1 MSDIY
6 SVQLS
11 DGPGF
16 PVVLSHALGLDHAMW
31 SGWIDTQ
38 KGQRPILAYDHRG
51 QGRSQLG
58 VRTLDLDLLVEDAVT
73 LINDWK
79 RSPVVFVGLSQGG
92 MVGQGLAIKHPS
104 LVRGLV
110 LAHTLGRYAPAAQ
123 AAWKDRIATVEQ
135 RGMAAVVDLISQRYL
150 SEDFRTNKPQA
161 TDALRA
167 QILANDAKAYV
178 ANCQAVAN
186 VNWLDDLK
194 FIKCPTLVLAGALDM
209 GATPAM
215 AEAIHHQ
222 ITGSQLEIFEH
233 ASHLSPLE
241 QPEKFHRAVRDFLN
255 KL

>member
-11 DGPGF
+11 DGPGS
-16 PVVLSHALGLDHAMW
+16 PVVVSHALGLDHSMW
-31 SGWIDTQ
+31 LSWIESQ

-58 VRTLDLDLLVEDAVT
+58 LRPLDLELFLEDAAT
-73 LINDWK
+73 LINAWK
-79 RSPVVFVGLSQGG
+79 RGPVVFVGLSQGG

-104 LVRGLV
+104 LLRGLV
-110 LAHTLGRYAPAAQ
+110 LAHTVASYAPAAQ
-123 AAWKDRIATVEQ
+123 AAWKDRIAKVEQ
-135 RGMAAVVDLISQRYL
+135 RGMVAVVDLISQRYL
-150 SEDFRTNKPQA
+150 SEDFRANNPQT

-167 QILANDAKAYV
+167 QILANDVKSYV

-194 FIKCPTLVLAGALDM
+194 LISCPTLVLAGALDK
-209 GATPAM
+209 GATPEM
-215 AEAIHHQ
+215 AEAIHHE
-222 ITGSQLEIFEH
+222 ISGSQLEILEH

-241 QPEKFHRAVRDFLN
+241 KPEKFQRAVSDFLN

>member
-1 MSDIY
+1 MSDLY

-16 PVVLSHALGLDHAMW
+16 PVVVSHALGLDHSMW
-31 SGWIDTQ
+31 SGWIDAQ

-51 QGRSQLG
+51 QGRSKLG
-58 VRTLDLDLLVEDAVT
+58 VRPLDLDLLVEDAAT
-73 LINDWK
+73 LVNDWK
-79 RSPVVFVGLSQGG
+79 RGSVVFVGLSQGG

-104 LVRGLV
+104 LVRRLV
-110 LAHTLGRYAPAAQ
+110 LAHTVGRYAPVAQ
-123 AAWKDRIATVEQ
+123 DAWKDRIATVEQ
-135 RGMAAVVDLISQRYL
+135 QGMAAVVDLISQRYL
-150 SEDFRTNKPQA
+150 SEDFRANNPQA
-161 TDALRA
+161 TNALRA
-167 QILANDAKAYV
+167 QILANDVKAYI

-194 FIKCPTLVLAGALDM
+194 LISCPTLVLAGALDM

-215 AEAIHHQ
+215 AEAIHHE
-222 ITGSQLEIFEH
+222 ISGSQLEIFEH

-241 QPEKFHRAVRDFLN
+241 QPEKFQRAVRDFLN